1 MGEVTYSLLTLMLQN
16 ARDFAGL
23 CQDTHIFMC
32 QIQLQNCNLCM
43 DVYVTR
49 TDKWTGI
56 SITFLSTE
64 NQFLIASQD
73 FTSKTVNLLLKMG

>member
-1 MGEVTYSLLTLMLQN
+1 MGEATHSLLTLKLQN

-23 CQDTHIFMC
+23 CQYTHFFMC

-43 DVYVTR
+43 DVFVTR

-56 SITFLSTE
+56 PIMFLSTE
-64 NQFLIASQD
+64 NQFLIASQV
-73 FTSKTVNLLLKMG
+73 FTSKTVNHLLKMG